1 MAIKDQ
7 CEKCRFK
14 GEIGCSKLV
23 PSFDGTS
30 CDVYVKRINLE
41 KEKEELTEI
50 TPVIS
55 DIHDENSSS
64 VDNYYGNDDEDVPSD
79 ESIHGWLK
87 FFLIFFVGIGS
98 VATLALSSVNFESGE
113 DLLLSFGDVVY
124 AIIYLL
130 TGVFTIIAFHK
141 RDTDAVFLAKI
152 FVIFCFGSNLLS
164 LFLNDVSELGGD
176 KVVVRM
182 IRSIVWCC
190 IWFLYLCN
198 SNQVERIIPK
208 SYRKTKT
215 RDWVLIGTIVLL
227 PLSLIGLGIASE
239 KKAHVETET
248 AALANLTL
256 SQNQF
261 TDGRIVL
268 TIPSGVDCEE
278 TLAENTKVF
287 SVSDPETGAE
297 VTVVSDYDNDM
308 TKKNFNQYWRGWKSD
323 ELNSLEYEVVKDDK
337 QSNDD
342 VTVFYKLTRIK
353 VEDPVDWEF
362 ALVFDHKTG
371 KVCLVSGYSSAQG
384 NSPVAYIIN
393 NLKFL

>member
-14 GEIGCSKLV
+14 EENGCSKLV

-30 CDVYVKRINLE
+30 CDVYAKRINLE
-41 KEKEELTEI
+41 KEKEELHET
-50 TPVIS
+50 TPINS
-55 DIHDENSSS
+55 DTQNENPNLG
-64 VDNYYGNDDEDVPSD
+64 DNYHGYAEDIPSD
-79 ESIHGWLK
+79 ESIHGWLL
-87 FFLIFFVGIGS
+87 FFLSVFVGIGS
-98 VATLALSSVNFESGE
+98 IWSIGELFTLNLGNEESWLALFT
-113 DLLLSFGDVVY
+113 VV
-124 AIIYLL
+124 IVLGFVT
-130 TGVFTIIAFHK
+130 TGIFTIIAFK
-141 RDTDAVFLAKI
+141 RRDSDAVLLAKTYIILRFI
-152 FVIFCFGSNLLS
+152 FSISAIFSDDLTSRETSQAISSTIWSIIWYIF
-164 LFLNDVSELGGD
+164 LFCSTQI
-176 KVVVRM
+176 KRQIP
-182 IRSIVWCC
+182 IR
-190 IWFLYLCN
+190 
-198 SNQVERIIPK
+198 K
-208 SYRKTKT
+208 SKT
-215 RDWVLIGTIVLL
+215 RDWILIGAIILL
-227 PLSLIGLGIASE
+227 PLICLGVGIAKE
-239 KKAHVETET
+239 NETHSNTEA

-308 TKKNFNQYWRGWKSD
+308 SKKNFNQYWRGWKSD
-323 ELNSLEYEVVKDDK
+323 ELNSLEYDVVKDDK

-342 VTVFYKLTRIK
+342 VTVFYKLIRIK

-393 NLKFL
+393 NLNFL

>member
-7 CEKCRFK
+7 CEKCRFN
-14 GEIGCSKLV
+14 EENGCSKLV

-30 CDVYVKRINLE
+30 CDIYIKRINLE
-41 KEKEELTEI
+41 KDKAELAET
-50 TPVIS
+50 TPIIS
-55 DIHDENSSS
+55 DIHDESSES
-64 VDNYYGNDDEDVPSD
+64 VDAYYGNDDEDVPSD

-98 VATLALSSVNFESGE
+98 VASLIFNFVTFDSGDNFWMSASDVAFSMVYLVAGICTLV
-113 DLLLSFGDVVY
+113 
-124 AIIYLL
+124 
-130 TGVFTIIAFHK
+130 AFYK
-141 RDTDAVFLAKI
+141 RDTDAVFLAKT
-152 FVIFCFGSNLLS
+152 FVVLCFASNLLG
-164 LFLNDVSELGGD
+164 LITMDGGATSN
-176 KVVVRM
+176 KAVTSM
-182 IRSIVWCC
+182 IRSIIWCC
-190 IWFLYLCN
+190 IWFIFLCN
-198 SNQVERIIPK
+198 SAQVERLIPIG
-208 SYRKTKT
+208 YRKTKT
-215 RDWVLIGTIVLL
+215 RDWIIISAVILFPLIC
-227 PLSLIGLGIASE
+227 IGLGISTE
-239 KKAHVETET
+239 KKTHSETET

-268 TIPSGVDCEE
+268 TLPSGVDCEE

-308 TKKNFNQYWRGWKSD
+308 SKKNFNQYWRGWKSD
-323 ELNSLEYEVVKDDK
+323 ELNSLEYDVVKDDK
-337 QSNDD
+337 QSNENI
-342 VTVFYKLTRIK
+342 TVFYKLIRIK

-362 ALVFDHKTG
+362 ALVFDHKPG

>member
-7 CEKCRFK
+7 CEKCRFN
-14 GEIGCSKLV
+14 EENGCSKLV

-30 CDVYVKRINLE
+30 CDVYAKRINLE
-41 KEKEELTEI
+41 KEKEELHET
-50 TPVIS
+50 TPINS
-55 DIHDENSSS
+55 DTQNENPNLG
-64 VDNYYGNDDEDVPSD
+64 DNYHGYDEDIPSD
-79 ESIHGWLK
+79 ESIHGWLL
-87 FFLIFFVGIGS
+87 FFLSVFVGIGS
-98 VATLALSSVNFESGE
+98 IWSICELFTLNLGNEESWLALFT
-113 DLLLSFGDVVY
+113 VV
-124 AIIYLL
+124 IVLGFVT
-130 TGVFTIIAFHK
+130 TGIFTIIAFK
-141 RDTDAVFLAKI
+141 RRDSDAVLLAKTYIILRFI
-152 FVIFCFGSNLLS
+152 FSISAIFSDDLTSRETSQAISSTIWSIIWYIF
-164 LFLNDVSELGGD
+164 LFCSTQI
-176 KVVVRM
+176 KRQIP
-182 IRSIVWCC
+182 IR
-190 IWFLYLCN
+190 
-198 SNQVERIIPK
+198 K
-208 SYRKTKT
+208 SKT
-215 RDWVLIGTIVLL
+215 RDWILIGAIILL
-227 PLSLIGLGIASE
+227 PLICLGVGIAKE
-239 KKAHVETET
+239 NETHSNTE
-248 AALANLTL
+248 AVALANLTL

-268 TIPSGVDCEE
+268 TLPSGVDCEE

-308 TKKNFNQYWRGWKSD
+308 SKKNFNQYWRGWKSD
-323 ELNSLEYEVVKDDK
+323 ELNSLEYDVVKDDK

-342 VTVFYKLTRIK
+342 VTVFYKLIRIK